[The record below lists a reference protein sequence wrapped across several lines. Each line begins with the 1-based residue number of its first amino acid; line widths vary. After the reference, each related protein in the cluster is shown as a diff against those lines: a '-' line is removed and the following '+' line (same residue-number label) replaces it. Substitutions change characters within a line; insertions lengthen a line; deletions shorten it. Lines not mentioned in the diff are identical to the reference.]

1 MSSPSAD
8 VLKIS
13 ILGSESIHVG
23 FHLIPYI
30 FNTILTNLPAS
41 SYVLVTDTNL
51 SKLYL
56 PEIKAA
62 FDEASQETGS
72 KARFLSYEV
81 SPGEE
86 AKSRRVKEQ
95 IEDWMLEEK
104 CTRDTVFLAFGG
116 GVVGDLTGFVA
127 ATLWVTSEI
136 TRAGLMEVC
145 AESSSSRSRPLCSQW
160 SILQWEERLRSTHRM
175 ARTLLGPS
183 GSRVTYSS
191 IWRF

>member
-1 MSSPSAD
+1 MEIPGRTIDQTPLLAITSIHKTVAPTRTDTIMSSHAD

-13 ILGSESIHVG
+13 ILGQESIHVG

-30 FNTILTNLPAS
+30 FETILTTLPS
-41 SYVLVTDTNL
+41 SAYVLITDTNL

-56 PEIKAA
+56 PDIKTAFDKAA
-62 FDEASQETGS
+62 KDASS

-104 CTRDTVFLAFGG
+104 CTRDTVVLAFGG
-116 GVVGDLTGFVA
+116 GVIGDLTGFVA
-127 ATLWVTSEI
+127 ATL
-136 TRAGLMEVC
+136 
-145 AESSSSRSRPLCSQW
+145 
-160 SILQWEERLRSTHRM
+160 
-175 ARTLLGPS
+175 
-183 GSRVTYSS
+183 
-191 IWRF
+191 

>member
-23 FHLIPYI
+23 FHLVPYI
-30 FNTILTNLPAS
+30 FNTILTTLPAS
-41 SYVLVTDTNL
+41 SYVLITDTNL

-56 PEIKAA
+56 PDIKAA
-62 FDEASQETGS
+62 FDKASQDAGS

-127 ATLWVTSEI
+127 ATL
-136 TRAGLMEVC
+136 
-145 AESSSSRSRPLCSQW
+145 
-160 SILQWEERLRSTHRM
+160 
-175 ARTLLGPS
+175 
-183 GSRVTYSS
+183 
-191 IWRF
+191 